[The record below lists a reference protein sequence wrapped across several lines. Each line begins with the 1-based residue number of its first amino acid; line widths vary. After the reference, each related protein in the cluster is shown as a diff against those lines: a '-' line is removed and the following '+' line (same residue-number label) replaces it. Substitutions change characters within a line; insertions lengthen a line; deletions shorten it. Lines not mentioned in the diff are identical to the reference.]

1 MSNQTIRVVIDPN
14 DQPSSTAAQTSAT
27 PLNQQS
33 KQSNGLMKV
42 NPLVLGAAV
51 SAGKQVFSAVT
62 NNIGNYTGRT
72 DIQRKVNN
80 GLSNARIVGQ
90 LGAAA
95 YAASFSNPFTAVAL
109 VSAIAVEGAVTSWEQ
124 NKNAEMR
131 LMETEYY
138 NQVRGNRINES
149 RYR

>member
-1 MSNQTIRVVIDPN
+1 MSNQTIRVIIDPN
-14 DQPSSTAAQTSAT
+14 GESSSTAAQTSPT

-33 KQSNGLMKV
+33 RQASGLMKV
-42 NPLVLGAAV
+42 NPLVLGAAI
-51 SAGKQVFSAVT
+51 SAGKQVFGAVT
-62 NNIGNYTGRT
+62 NNIGNFTGRT

-80 GLSNARIVGQ
+80 GLSNARIIGQ

-109 VSAIAVEGAVTSWEQ
+109 VSAIAVEGAITSWEQ
-124 NKNAEMR
+124 TKNAEMK
-131 LMETEYY
+131 LMETSYY

-149 RYR
+149 RYK